1 MPYEVL
7 EKEIESLTDVQKK
20 AVFLFV
26 RFLASQDSNEIDFS
40 SGHFGVSLAPIPPT
54 LDEIKGKERKL
65 GGFEKDFYMAPDFDE
80 PLADFAEYM

>member
-1 MPYEVL
+1 MPYEVI
-7 EKEIESLTDVQKK
+7 EKEIENLTDVQKK

-26 RFLASQDSNEIDFS
+26 RFLASQDSGEIDFS
-40 SGHFGVSLAPIPPT
+40 TGRFGVSLAPVPST